1 MPDRNVKHTFL
12 YSICW
17 RGMNILKY
25 QFTEGLVV
33 NVTDKSQMNKLNTC
47 QVAFWTIYSYEA
59 SKLGHRWIGY
69 TPEKY
74 GCNNLPMFI
83 YQINYTSKKDPG
95 YLDRIVWLL
104 FISEIYSV
112 PFCLL
117 VTDEPQKVCNFRV
130 GCCALKCPRVIR
142 RLYYDTN

>member
-1 MPDRNVKHTFL
+1 MPDRNGKHTFL

-47 QVAFWTIYSYEA
+47 QVAFWTIYSYEP

-95 YLDRIVWLL
+95 YLDSLVALYQWDLQCAFLPFGYRRATEGMQFSRWLL
-104 FISEIYSV
+104 CTQMS
-112 PFCLL
+112 PCH
-117 VTDEPQKVCNFRV
+117 
-130 GCCALKCPRVIR
+130 
-142 RLYYDTN
+142 